1 MASHEVMPVSR
12 FPSRT
17 INRMKVL
24 YGYLRSYK
32 GLVGLALV
40 LAAINQVFSLL
51 DPLILRHVID
61 EYATRFQEY
70 TTGQFFSG
78 VSLLLGAAVG
88 VAFVSRV
95 AKNFQDYYI
104 NVITQRIGAQLY
116 SDGIQH
122 SLKLPY
128 SVFEDQRSGET
139 LGRLQKVRSDVE
151 KLISTAINVLFTSL
165 VGIIFV
171 MVYAFSVHWLI
182 APVYF
187 LTVPILGLL
196 SSVLSRRIKQ
206 IQKVIVAET
215 TALAGS
221 TTESLRNIELVKSLG
236 LQQQE
241 IERLNGTTAKIL
253 RLELKKVRYLRSLS
267 FIQGTAVNLLRTS
280 IMFLMLYLIY
290 TRAITVGQFFSLFIY
305 SFFIFGPLQ
314 ELGNIINIYRET
326 EASLNVY
333 EDILRIPEEPRPL
346 NPVPVRDLRTLAFEH
361 VTFQHQ
367 SASSPAVSDISF
379 RLTRGET
386 IAFVGPSGAG
396 KTTLVKL
403 LVGLYRPLSGRILY
417 DGTPGIETDLDD
429 LRAQIGF
436 VTQDTQL
443 FSGTI
448 RENLLF
454 VNPAAS
460 DAECLS
466 VLKKAACDNLLA
478 RAERGLDTVIG
489 EGGVK
494 VSGGEKQRLS
504 IARALLRRPH
514 LLVFDEATSSLDSL
528 TEEGIVDTIRAVA
541 SGRDAMTVL
550 IAHRLSTILHA
561 DRIHVL
567 ERGRIVE
574 TGRHDELVEQK
585 GLYYAM
591 WRQQIGERRGLEA
604 ATPPAIAR
612 LAPV

>member
-1 MASHEVMPVSR
+1 M
-12 FPSRT
+12 T
-17 INRMKVL
+17 LL
-24 YGYLRSYK
+24 YAYLRNYR
-32 GLVGLALV
+32 GLLALALV
-40 LAAINQVFSLL
+40 LATINQVFSLL
-51 DPLILRHVID
+51 DPLIFRHVID
-61 EYATRFQEY
+61 DYATKSHAY
-70 TTGQFFSG
+70 TTDQFFKG
-78 VSLLLGAAVG
+78 VSLLLAAAVG

-104 NVITQRIGAQLY
+104 NVITQRLGAQLY
-116 SDGIQH
+116 SDGIRH
-122 SLKLPY
+122 SLELPY

-139 LGRLQKVRSDVE
+139 LGRLQKVRTDVE
-151 KLISTAINVLFTSL
+151 KLIAASINVVFTTL
-165 VGIIFV
+165 VGLVFV
-171 MVYAFSVHWLI
+171 MIYAFSVHWLI

-187 LTVPILGLL
+187 LTVPVLGVI

-215 TALAGS
+215 SALAGS

-236 LQQQE
+236 LAQQE
-241 IERLNGTTAKIL
+241 IARLNATTGKIL
-253 RLELKKVRYLRSLS
+253 ALELKKVRYIRSLS
-267 FIQGTAVNLLRTS
+267 FIQGTTVNFLRTS
-280 IMFLMLYLIY
+280 IMFLMLYLIF
-290 TRAITVGQFFSLFIY
+290 TQAITVGQFFSLFIY

-333 EDILRIPEEPRPL
+333 EQILAMPREPRPSEPARL
-346 NPVPVRDLRTLAFEH
+346 DALRTLEFER

-367 SASSPAVSDISF
+367 SATSPAVSDISF
-379 RLTRGET
+379 TVRRGET
-386 IAFVGPSGAG
+386 VAFVGPSGAG
-396 KTTLVKL
+396 KSTLVKL
-403 LVGLYRPLSGRILY
+403 LVGLYHPPVGTILY
-417 DGTPGIETDLDD
+417 NGIPGHDIDLDA

-460 DAECLS
+460 DADCLD
-466 VLKKAACDNLLA
+466 VLRQAACDSLLA
-478 RAERGLDTVIG
+478 RAANGLDTVIG

-528 TEEGIVDTIRAVA
+528 TEEGIVDTIRDVA
-541 SGRDAMTVL
+541 AGGDTITVL

-561 DRIHVL
+561 DRIYVL
-567 ERGRIVE
+567 ERGQIVE
-574 TGRHDELVEQK
+574 TGRHDDLVQQK

-591 WRQQIGERRGLEA
+591 WRQQIGERRAGQA
-604 ATPPAIAR
+604 GVGS
-612 LAPV
+612 LAHAG

>member
-1 MASHEVMPVSR
+1 
-12 FPSRT
+12 
-17 INRMKVL
+17 MKIL
-24 YGYLRSYK
+24 YAYLRQYWP
-32 GLVGLALV
+32 LVVLALV
-40 LAAINQVFSLL
+40 LATINQVFSLL
-51 DPLILRHVID
+51 DPLIFRHVID
-61 EYATRFQEY
+61 QYATRFQEY
-70 TTGQFFSG
+70 STGEFFKG
-78 VSLLLGAAVG
+78 VSLLLAAAVG

-104 NVITQRIGAQLY
+104 NVITQRLGAQLY
-116 SDGIQH
+116 SDGIRH
-122 SLKLPY
+122 SLELPY

-139 LGRLQKVRSDVE
+139 LGRLQKVRTDVE
-151 KLISTAINVLFTSL
+151 KLITTSINVLFTSL
-165 VGIIFV
+165 VGILFV
-171 MVYAFSVHWLI
+171 MTYAISVHWLI
-182 APVYF
+182 APAYF
-187 LTVPILGLL
+187 LTVPILGVL

-236 LQQQE
+236 LGAQE
-241 IERLNGTTAKIL
+241 IARLNGTTAKIL
-253 RLELKKVRYLRSLS
+253 SLELKKVKYLRSLS
-267 FIQGTAVNLLRTS
+267 FIQGTCVNLLRTS

-314 ELGNIINIYRET
+314 ELGNVINVYRET
-326 EASLNVY
+326 EASMNVY
-333 EDILRIPEEPRPL
+333 EAILAMPTEARPA
-346 NPVPVRDLRTLAFEH
+346 NPIALPDLRTLAFED

-367 SASSPAVSDISF
+367 SAASPAVIEISF
-379 RLTRGET
+379 AADRGET

-403 LVGLYRPLSGRILY
+403 LVGLYQPQSGRIAY
-417 DGTPGIETDLDD
+417 NGVPGNQIDLDRF
-429 LRAQIGF
+429 RAHIGF

-454 VNPAAS
+454 VNPTAS
-460 DAECLS
+460 DAECLD
-466 VLKKAACDNLLA
+466 VMRKAACDSLLA
-478 RAERGLDTVIG
+478 RADRGLDTVIG

-528 TEEGIVDTIRAVA
+528 TEEGIVDTIRDIAT
-541 SGRDAMTVL
+541 SGDAITVL

-574 TGRHDELVEQK
+574 TGRHDELIALK

-591 WRQQIGERRGLEA
+591 WRQQIGERRGDTA
-604 ATPPAIAR
+604 ARATAAH
-612 LAPV
+612 LVGAH

>member
-1 MASHEVMPVSR
+1 M
-12 FPSRT
+12 
-17 INRMKVL
+17 NLL
-24 YGYLRSYK
+24 YRYLRQYT
-32 GLVGLALV
+32 GLVVLALV
-40 LAAINQVFSLL
+40 LATINQVFSLL
-51 DPLILRHVID
+51 DPLIFRHVID
-61 EYATRFQEY
+61 QYATRFQEY
-70 TTGQFFSG
+70 TTSQFFKG

-88 VAFVSRV
+88 VAFISRV
-95 AKNFQDYYI
+95 AKNFQDYFI
-104 NVITQRIGAQLY
+104 NVITQRLGAQLY
-116 SDGIQH
+116 SDGIRH
-122 SLKLPY
+122 SLELPY

-139 LGRLQKVRSDVE
+139 LGRLQKVRTDVE
-151 KLISTAINVLFTSL
+151 KLISTSINVLFTSL

-171 MVYAFSVHWLI
+171 MVYAFSVHWII
-182 APVYF
+182 APAYF
-187 LTVPILGLL
+187 LTVPLLGIL

-236 LQQQE
+236 LGQQE
-241 IERLNGTTAKIL
+241 ISRLNGTTEKIL
-253 RLELKKVRYLRSLS
+253 QLELKKVKYLRSLS
-267 FIQGTAVNLLRTS
+267 FIQGTAVNALRTS

-333 EDILRIPEEPRPL
+333 QEILAMPTEPRPAEPAPL
-346 NPVPVRDLRTLAFEH
+346 AALRTLEFDH

-367 SASSPAVSDISF
+367 SATSPAVSDISF
-379 RLTRGET
+379 RVQRGET
-386 IAFVGPSGAG
+386 VAFVGPSGAG
-396 KTTLVKL
+396 KSTLVKL
-403 LVGLYRPLSGRILY
+403 LVGLYHPPAGRILY
-417 DGTPGIETDLDD
+417 NGIPGTAIDLDA

-454 VNPAAS
+454 VNPTAT
-460 DAECLS
+460 DAECLE
-466 VLKKAACDNLLA
+466 VLRKAACDSLLA
-478 RAERGLDTVIG
+478 RAAKGLDSVIG

-528 TEEGIVDTIRAVA
+528 TEEGIVDTIRDVA
-541 SGRDAMTVL
+541 TGGDAITVL

-561 DRIHVL
+561 HRIYVL

-574 TGRHDELVEQK
+574 TGRHEELVEQK

-591 WRQQIGERRGLEA
+591 WRQQIGERRGAE
-604 ATPPAIAR
+604 
-612 LAPV
+612 LAGAGTR

>member
-1 MASHEVMPVSR
+1 
-12 FPSRT
+12 
-17 INRMKVL
+17 MKLL
-24 YGYLRSYK
+24 YSYLRQYT
-32 GLVGLALV
+32 GLVVLALV

-51 DPLILRHVID
+51 DPLIFRHVID
-61 EYATRFQEY
+61 QYATRFSEY
-70 TTGQFFSG
+70 TTGQFFRG
-78 VSLLLGAAVG
+78 VSLLLAAAVG

-104 NVITQRIGAQLY
+104 NVITQRLGAQLY
-116 SDGIQH
+116 SDGIRH
-122 SLKLPY
+122 SLELPY

-139 LGRLQKVRSDVE
+139 LGRLQKVRTDVE
-151 KLISTAINVLFTSL
+151 KLISTSINVLFTSL

-171 MVYAFSVHWLI
+171 MVYAFSVHWI
-182 APVYF
+182 VAPAYF
-187 LTVPILGLL
+187 LTVPLLGIL

-236 LQQQE
+236 LGQQE
-241 IERLNGTTAKIL
+241 IARLNGTTAKIL
-253 RLELKKVRYLRSLS
+253 KLELKKVKYLRSLS
-267 FIQGTAVNLLRTS
+267 FIQGTAVNALRTS

-326 EASLNVY
+326 EASLNVFQ
-333 EDILRIPEEPRPL
+333 EILNIPEEPRPAH
-346 NPVPVRDLRTLAFEH
+346 PVPLPDLRTLEFER

-379 RLTRGET
+379 RAQRGET

-396 KTTLVKL
+396 KSTLVKL
-403 LVGLYRPLSGRILY
+403 LVGLYHPASGRILY
-417 DGTPGIETDLDD
+417 NGTPGNEIDLDA

-454 VNPAAS
+454 VNPTAT
-460 DAECLS
+460 DAQCLDA
-466 VLKKAACDNLLA
+466 LRKAACDSLLA
-478 RAERGLDTVIG
+478 RASRGLDTVIG

-504 IARALLRRPH
+504 IARALLRQPH

-528 TEEGIVDTIRAVA
+528 TEEGIVDTIRDVA
-541 SGRDAMTVL
+541 AAGDPITVL

-561 DRIHVL
+561 HRIYVL

-591 WRQQIGERRGLEA
+591 WRQQIGERRA
-604 ATPPAIAR
+604 AELVGVR
-612 LAPV
+612 KG

>member
-1 MASHEVMPVSR
+1 MN
-12 FPSRT
+12 
-17 INRMKVL
+17 IL
-24 YGYLRSYK
+24 YGYLRNYR
-32 GLVGLALV
+32 GLIALALA
-40 LAAINQVFSLL
+40 LATINQVFSLL
-51 DPLILRHVID
+51 DPLIFRHVID

-70 TTGQFFSG
+70 STAEFFRG
-78 VSLLLGAAVG
+78 VSVLLAAAVG

-104 NVITQRIGAQLY
+104 NVITQRLGAELY
-116 SDGIQH
+116 SNGIQH
-122 SLKLPY
+122 SLELPY

-139 LGRLQKVRSDVE
+139 LGRLQKVRTDVE
-151 KLISTAINVLFTSL
+151 RLIATSINVLFTSL
-165 VGIIFV
+165 VGIVFV
-171 MVYAFSVHWLI
+171 MVYAFSVHWII
-182 APVYF
+182 APAYF
-187 LTVPILGLL
+187 LTVPILGIL
-196 SSVLSRRIKQ
+196 SSVLSRRIKE

-236 LQQQE
+236 LAQQE
-241 IERLNGTTAKIL
+241 ITRLNGTTGKIL
-253 RLELKKVRYLRSLS
+253 KLELKKVRYLRSLS

-314 ELGNIINIYRET
+314 ELGNVINIYRET
-326 EASLNVY
+326 EASLNIY
-333 EDILRIPEEPRPL
+333 EKILQIPKEARPT
-346 NPVPVRDLRTLAFEH
+346 NPIPLDKLLTLGFER
-361 VTFQHQ
+361 VTFRHP

-379 RLTRGET
+379 QLARGET
-386 IAFVGPSGAG
+386 VAFVGPSGAG

-403 LVGLYRPLSGRILY
+403 LVGLYQPLSGQILY
-417 DGTPGIETDLDD
+417 NGIAGREIDLND
-429 LRAQIGF
+429 LRARIGF

-454 VNPAAS
+454 VNPTAT
-460 DAECLS
+460 DAECLD
-466 VLKKAACDNLLA
+466 VLRKSACDSLLA
-478 RAERGLDTVIG
+478 RADRGLDTLIG

-528 TEEGIVDTIRAVA
+528 TEEGITATMRDVAA
-541 SGRDAMTVL
+541 SGDAITVL

-574 TGRHDELVEQK
+574 TGGHQQLLEQK

-591 WRQQIGERRGLEA
+591 WRQQIGERRGAEA
-604 ATPPAIAR
+604 PAAM
-612 LAPV
+612 LAAAK

>member
-1 MASHEVMPVSR
+1 
-12 FPSRT
+12 
-17 INRMKVL
+17 MKLL
-24 YGYLRSYK
+24 YAYLRHYT
-32 GLVGLALV
+32 GLVVLALV
-40 LAAINQVFSLL
+40 LATINQVFSLL
-51 DPLILRHVID
+51 DPLIFRHVID
-61 EYATRFQEY
+61 QYATRFSEY
-70 TTGQFFSG
+70 TTGEFFKG
-78 VSLLLGAAVG
+78 VSLLLAAAVG

-104 NVITQRIGAQLY
+104 NVITQRLGAQLY
-116 SDGIQH
+116 SDGIRH
-122 SLKLPY
+122 SLELPY

-139 LGRLQKVRSDVE
+139 LGRLQKVRTDVE
-151 KLISTAINVLFTSL
+151 KLISTSINVLFTSL
-165 VGIIFV
+165 VGIVFV
-171 MVYAFSVHWLI
+171 MIYAFSVHWII
-182 APVYF
+182 APAYF
-187 LTVPILGLL
+187 LTVPLLGIL

-236 LQQQE
+236 LGQQE
-241 IERLNGTTAKIL
+241 IDRLNGTTAKIL
-253 RLELKKVRYLRSLS
+253 KLELKKVKYVRSLS
-267 FIQGTAVNLLRTS
+267 FIQGTAVNALRTS

-333 EDILRIPEEPRPL
+333 QQILAMPKEPRPAKPAPL
-346 NPVPVRDLRTLAFEH
+346 DALRTLAFEH

-367 SASSPAVSDISF
+367 SATSPAVSDISF
-379 RLTRGET
+379 RAQRGET
-386 IAFVGPSGAG
+386 VAFVGPSGAG
-396 KTTLVKL
+396 KSTLVKL
-403 LVGLYRPLSGRILY
+403 LVGLYHPPAGKILY
-417 DGTPGIETDLDD
+417 NGIPGGEIDLDA

-454 VNPAAS
+454 VNPAAT
-460 DAECLS
+460 DADCLE
-466 VLKKAACDNLLA
+466 VLRKAACDSLLA
-478 RAERGLDTVIG
+478 RASNGLDTVIG

-528 TEEGIVDTIRAVA
+528 TEEGIVDTIRDVA
-541 SGRDAMTVL
+541 TGGDAITVL

-561 DRIHVL
+561 HRIYVL

-591 WRQQIGERRGLEA
+591 WRQQIGERRGAELVGV
-604 ATPPAIAR
+604 R
-612 LAPV
+612 R